1 MVDAAGH
8 DDELRI
14 PAVGEEGME
23 VGEWDGRRSPDLFG
37 GRVEEAGLGQGPFQS
52 I

>member
-8 DDELRI
+8 DDKLRI
-14 PAVGEEGME
+14 SAVGEEGAE

-37 GRVEEAGLGQGPFQS
+37 GGVVEVGLGQGPEGE
-52 I
+52 